1 MTIKKIAKKA
11 RTRTMMILVEGG
23 TLPEEEVKAYEDF
36 VRNKY
41 KDEEITLLKIKVD
54 GDSVDLETHKRTAGF
69 QRIRR
74 ITGYLVGTLD
84 RFNDGK
90 LAEVKD
96 RVPHNSSNAVDYTH
110 TVSGLLDD

>member
-1 MTIKKIAKKA
+1 MTVI
-11 RTRTMMILVEGG
+11 VEGG
-23 TLPEEEVKAYEDF
+23 QISEEERKAYEQYVKD
-36 VRNKY
+36 KY
-41 KDEEITLLKIKVD
+41 PNDIIETLKIKVD
-54 GDSVDLETHKRTAGF
+54 GDSVDLETHKTSQGF

-90 LAEVKD
+90 KAEVQD
-96 RVPHNSSNAVDYTH
+96 RVPHNYVDYTH

>member
-1 MTIKKIAKKA
+1 MKKA
-11 RTRTMMILVEGG
+11 RMISMTVIVEGG
-23 TLPEEEVKAYEDF
+23 TLPEEEIKAYQEYVKD
-36 VRNKY
+36 KY

-54 GDSVDLETHKRTAGF
+54 GDSVDLETHKKTAGF

-96 RVPHNSSNAVDYTH
+96 RVPHGYEDYTH

>member
-1 MTIKKIAKKA
+1 MKKVRIRKMTVI
-11 RTRTMMILVEGG
+11 VEGG
-23 TLPEEEVKAYEDF
+23 TLPEEEVKAYQEYVKD
-36 VRNKY
+36 KY

-54 GDSVDLETHKRTAGF
+54 GDSVDLETHKKSAGF

-96 RVPHNSSNAVDYTH
+96 RVPHGVDYTH

>member
-1 MTIKKIAKKA
+1 MKKVRMIKMTVI
-11 RTRTMMILVEGG
+11 VEGG
-23 TLPEEEVKAYEDF
+23 TLPEEEVKAYQEYVKD
-36 VRNKY
+36 KY

-54 GDSVDLETHKRTAGF
+54 GENVDLETHKKSAGF

-96 RVPHNSSNAVDYTH
+96 RVPHGVDYTH

>member
-1 MTIKKIAKKA
+1 MTVIVK
-11 RTRTMMILVEGG
+11 GG
-23 TLPEEEVKAYEDF
+23 TLSEEEIKAYQDF
-36 VRNKY
+36 VKDKY
-41 KDEEITLLKIKVD
+41 KGEEITLLKIKVD
-54 GDSVDLETHKRTAGF
+54 GDHVDLETHKKTAGF

-96 RVPHNSSNAVDYTH
+96 RVPHNYGVDYTH

>member
-1 MTIKKIAKKA
+1 MKKVGIKKMTVI
-11 RTRTMMILVEGG
+11 VEGG
-23 TLPEEEVKAYEDF
+23 TLPEEEVKAYQEYVKD
-36 VRNKY
+36 KY

-54 GDSVDLETHKRTAGF
+54 GDSVDLETHKKSAGF

-90 LAEVKD
+90 LAEVQD
-96 RVPHNSSNAVDYTH
+96 RVSHGVDYTH

>member
-1 MTIKKIAKKA
+1 MKKA
-11 RTRTMMILVEGG
+11 RMISMTVIVEGG
-23 TLPEEEVKAYEDF
+23 TLPEEEIKAYQEYVKD
-36 VRNKY
+36 KY

-54 GDSVDLETHKRTAGF
+54 GDSVDLETHKKSAGF

-96 RVPHNSSNAVDYTH
+96 RVPHNYGVDYTH

>member
-1 MTIKKIAKKA
+1 MTVI
-11 RTRTMMILVEGG
+11 VEGG
-23 TLPEEEVKAYEDF
+23 TLPEEEVKAYQEYVKD
-36 VRNKY
+36 KY
-41 KDEEITLLKIKVD
+41 KDEEITLLKIKID
-54 GDSVDLETHKRTAGF
+54 GENVNLETHMKSKGF
-69 QRIRR
+69 ERIRR

-96 RVPHNSSNAVDYTH
+96 RVPHGVDYTH